1 MYPQADAYH
10 SSSSQT
16 IQRAIKASPDT
27 IKRNQDPE
35 VARDDPD
42 DRLLNRKLAAESIV
56 LLKNSEGVLPLD
68 TTKMRK
74 ILVTGPNARS
84 RTVSGGGSAY
94 LTSSYIVTAW
104 DGIVAALEGS
114 GIEVVYTPGCYGKL
128 ES

>member
-1 MYPQADAYH
+1 V
-10 SSSSQT
+10 SQT
-16 IQRAIKASPDT
+16 IQRAIRASPET
-27 IKRNQDPE
+27 IKHNQDPE

-68 TTKMRK
+68 TTKIRK

-104 DGIVAALEGS
+104 DGIVGALEGS

-128 ES
+128 ENQAEKNAHIE